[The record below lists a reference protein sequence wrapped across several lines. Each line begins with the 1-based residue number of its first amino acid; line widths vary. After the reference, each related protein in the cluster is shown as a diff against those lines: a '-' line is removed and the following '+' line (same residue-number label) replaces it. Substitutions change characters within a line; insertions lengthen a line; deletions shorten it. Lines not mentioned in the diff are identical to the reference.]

1 MPIYF
6 WRVHRLRRPMLWGI
20 LITCSG
26 ERPQHKNKSKLTEME
41 CMMMN
46 MKKYFE
52 DFGLLCYGM
61 NMRNSGYCVDQE
73 MVRRLRDLH

>member
-1 MPIYF
+1 
-6 WRVHRLRRPMLWGI
+6 
-20 LITCSG
+20 
-26 ERPQHKNKSKLTEME
+26 
-41 CMMMN
+41 MMN

-61 NMRNSGYCVDQE
+61 NMRNSGYFVDKE

>member
-1 MPIYF
+1 
-6 WRVHRLRRPMLWGI
+6 
-20 LITCSG
+20 
-26 ERPQHKNKSKLTEME
+26 
-41 CMMMN
+41 MMN

-73 MVRRLRDLH
+73 MVRRLRNLH